1 MSSRRDFLR
10 ALAALGAAAA
20 APPRAASAPRF
31 ARNPFGLG
39 VAAGYPSEGGAVLWT
54 RLITDLTRYD
64 GGLDPVAVP
73 VRWEV
78 ASDEAMRNIVASGVA
93 SAQPDWAHSVH
104 VEVRGL
110 APERWHWYRFMAGDA
125 VSATGRL
132 RVAPRRDAPAGRLR
146 FAFASCPQ
154 YEQGYYGA
162 WRHVVRD
169 DPDLVLFLGDYIY
182 ESSWGFHHVRK
193 QDPGEPYTLDE
204 YRMRYACYKSDP
216 DLQAAHAACAW
227 LSVWDDHEV
236 DNDYADDRG
245 GDGMA
250 GARFL
255 KRRAAAYRAYYEHMP
270 LPARMRP
277 VGPSM
282 RIYTQFGWGS
292 LARFFLIDDR
302 QYRAHQV
309 CPRFWGGSNVISDR
323 DCPARTDPGRS
334 LLGPA
339 QEAWLARAFGA
350 SRASW
355 NVLAQQTLMARFG
368 AGQGSGRRYWT
379 DGWDGYPAARRRLL
393 ESMTAQ
399 RLANP
404 VVIGGDVH
412 HHAVADLKTDF
423 DDPASPVVASEFCGT
438 SITSQSRAQAKLDAA
453 RADNPHVKLADGRY
467 RGYVRIDARRG
478 RLSADLRAMASVA
491 ERDAACSTLASFVV
505 EDGRPGPQPA

>member
-1 MSSRRDFLR
+1 
-10 ALAALGAAAA
+10 
-20 APPRAASAPRF
+20 
-31 ARNPFGLG
+31 
-39 VAAGYPSEGGAVLWT
+39 
-54 RLITDLTRYD
+54 
-64 GGLDPVAVP
+64 
-73 VRWEV
+73 
-78 ASDEAMRNIVASGVA
+78 
-93 SAQPDWAHSVH
+93 
-104 VEVRGL
+104 
-110 APERWHWYRFMAGDA
+110 MAGDA

-132 RVAPRRDAPAGRLR
+132 RIAPRRDAPVARLR
-146 FAFASCPQ
+146 FAFASCQQ

-169 DPDLVLFLGDYIY
+169 DPELVLFLGDYIY
-182 ESSWGFHHVRK
+182 ESSWGSHHVRK

-245 GDGMA
+245 GDGRA

-255 KRRAAAYRAYYEHMP
+255 ERRAAAYRAYYEHMP

-277 VGPSM
+277 HGPSM
-282 RIYTQFGWGS
+282 RIYTQFGWGG
-292 LARFFLIDDR
+292 LARFFLVDDR

-309 CPRFWGGSNVISDR
+309 CPRFFGGSNVISDR
-323 DCPARTDPGRS
+323 DCPARADPGRS

-350 SRASW
+350 SRAGW

-368 AGQGSGRRYWT
+368 TGRGRSRRYWT

-393 ESMTAQ
+393 ESMAAQ

-404 VVIGGDVH
+404 IVIGGDVH

-453 RADNPHVKLADGRY
+453 RADNPHIKLADGRH
-467 RGYVRIDARRG
+467 RGYVRIDLERA
-478 RLSADLRAMASVA
+478 RLSADLRAMAGVA
-491 ERDAACSTLASFVV
+491 ERDAACGTLASFVV
-505 EDGRPGPQPA
+505 EDGRPGPQRA